1 VTVSSLRRKA
11 RWLNRLAPQRG
22 QLRSAL
28 MTPLTARPGAE
39 SALSMSG
46 LAMHAVALAAVTRL
60 SRSVAPT
67 ALAGPDS
74 IRPRRQAAAHGTR
87 HVCPQSRQT
96 RSYSAEIHGM
106 RTKPY

>member
-1 VTVSSLRRKA
+1 
-11 RWLNRLAPQRG
+11 
-22 QLRSAL
+22 

-46 LAMHAVALAAVTRL
+46 LAMHAVALAAATRL
-60 SRSVAPT
+60 SRSADPT
-67 ALAGPDS
+67 ASDGPDS

-106 RTKPY
+106 RTPPY